1 MAYLWKTPEP
11 TRERVFN
18 GEPTLM
24 SVKTKGILCT
34 PQYEIISFRDLL
46 ALAWMRL
53 ALLDSINFLQ
63 TPDLRLPCPA
73 HADARSGNVGSSHQF
88 ALDKR
93 DKDVAMPQNIP
104 PFSSTNIPRLH
115 GRHLDP

>member
-1 MAYLWKTPEP
+1 
-11 TRERVFN
+11 
-18 GEPTLM
+18 M

-34 PQYEIISFRDLL
+34 PQYEIISLRDLL

-53 ALLDSINFLQ
+53 AFLNTINFLK

-73 HADARSGNVGSSHQF
+73 HADARSGNVGSSHILT
-88 ALDKR
+88 LDKG
-93 DKDVAMPQNIP
+93 DKDMAMPQNIP
-104 PFSSTNIPRLH
+104 SFSSTNIPRLH